1 MTDLEPVEILLAE
14 DNETDAELA
23 LRALKK
29 SKVANRVVWV
39 KDGQEVL
46 DYMFR
51 RGAHAGRTNG
61 DPRLVLLDLK
71 MPKVDGGQVLAA
83 LKRDE
88 RTRAIPVVVMTSS
101 KEERDLE
108 ESYRNG
114 VNSYVVKP
122 LDFDQFA
129 DVVAK
134 VGLYWVVVNKMVAD
148 ARSPAR
154 PR

>member
-23 LRALKK
+23 IRALNK

-39 KDGQEVL
+39 KDGEEAL

-51 RGAHAGRTNG
+51 RGAHSGRRNG

-88 RTRAIPVVVMTSS
+88 RTRAIPIVVMTSS

-108 ESYRNG
+108 ESYQNG

-129 DVVAK
+129 DIVAK
-134 VGLYWVVVNKMVAD
+134 VGLYWVVVNKVVAD
-148 ARSPAR
+148 AHSPAR
-154 PR
+154 GR

>member
-1 MTDLEPVEILLAE
+1 MTDLQPVETLLAE

-23 LRALKK
+23 IRALSK

-39 KDGQEVL
+39 KDGEEAL

-51 RGAHAGRTNG
+51 RGAHAGRNGG

-71 MPKVDGGQVLAA
+71 MPKVDGGEVLAE
-83 LKRDE
+83 LKGDE
-88 RTRAIPVVVMTSS
+88 RTRSIPVVVMTSS

-108 ESYRNG
+108 ETYRKG

-122 LDFDQFA
+122 LDFDQFV
-129 DVVAK
+129 DVVSK
-134 VGLYWVVVNKMVAD
+134 VGLYWAVVNKVLAD
-148 ARSPAR
+148 ARSTSR
-154 PR
+154 GR

>member
-1 MTDLEPVEILLAE
+1 MTDLQPVEILLAE

-23 LRALKK
+23 IRALSK

-39 KDGQEVL
+39 KDGEEAL

-51 RGAHAGRTNG
+51 RGAHAGRNGG

-71 MPKVDGGQVLAA
+71 MPKVDGGEVLAE
-83 LKRDE
+83 LKGDE
-88 RTRAIPVVVMTSS
+88 RTRSIPVVVMTSS

-108 ESYRNG
+108 ETYRKG

-122 LDFDQFA
+122 LDFDQFV
-129 DVVAK
+129 DVVSK
-134 VGLYWVVVNKMVAD
+134 VGLYWAVVNKVLAD
-148 ARSPAR
+148 ARSTSR
-154 PR
+154 GR

>member
-23 LRALKK
+23 IRALHK

-39 KDGQEVL
+39 KDGEEAL

-51 RGAHAGRTNG
+51 RGAHAGRTSG

-101 KEERDLE
+101 REERDLE
-108 ESYRNG
+108 ETYRNG

-129 DVVAK
+129 DIVAK
-134 VGLYWVVVNKMVAD
+134 VGLYWVVVNKVVAD
-148 ARSPAR
+148 AQSPAR
-154 PR
+154 GR

>member
-39 KDGQEVL
+39 KDGQEAL

>member
-1 MTDLEPVEILLAE
+1 MTDLQPVEILLAE

-23 LRALKK
+23 IRALTK

-39 KDGQEVL
+39 KDGEEAL

-51 RGAHAGRTNG
+51 RGDYAGRKGG

-71 MPKVDGGQVLAA
+71 MPKVDGAQVLAE
-83 LKRDE
+83 LKRDA
-88 RTRAIPVVVMTSS
+88 RTRSIPVVVMTSS

-108 ESYRNG
+108 ETYRNG

-122 LDFDQFA
+122 LDFDQFVE
-129 DVVAK
+129 VVAK
-134 VGLYWVVVNKMVAD
+134 IGLYWVVVNKVVAD
-148 ARSPAR
+148 ACSPAR
-154 PR
+154 DR

>member
-23 LRALKK
+23 LRALGK

-39 KDGQEVL
+39 KDGEEAL
-46 DYMFR
+46 DYVFR
-51 RGAHAGRTNG
+51 RGAHTGRNGG

-71 MPKVDGGQVLAA
+71 MPKVDGAQVLAE
-83 LKRDE
+83 LKGNE
-88 RTRAIPVVVMTSS
+88 RTRSIPVVVMTSS

-108 ESYRNG
+108 QTYRSG

-122 LDFDQFA
+122 LDFAQFVE
-129 DVVAK
+129 VVTK
-134 VGLYWVVVNKMVAD
+134 VGLYWVVVNKIVAD

-154 PR
+154 DR

>member
-1 MTDLEPVEILLAE
+1 MTDLDPVEILIAE

-39 KDGQEVL
+39 KDGQEAL

-51 RGAHAGRTNG
+51 RGAYSGRVNG

-88 RTRAIPVVVMTSS
+88 RTRAIPIVVMTSS

-114 VNSYVVKP
+114 VNSYIVKP

-129 DVVAK
+129 DIVAN
-134 VGLYWVVVNKMVAD
+134 VGLYWVVVNKVVAD
-148 ARSPAR
+148 AQSPAR